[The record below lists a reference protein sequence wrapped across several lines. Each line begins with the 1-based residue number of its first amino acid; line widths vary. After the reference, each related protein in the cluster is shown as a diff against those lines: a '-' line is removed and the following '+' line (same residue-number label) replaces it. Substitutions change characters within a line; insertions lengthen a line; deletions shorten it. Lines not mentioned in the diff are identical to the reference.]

1 MKNKFKYLTAISLKR
16 KIKTKWFLAAN
27 LILALAIILV
37 TNIDLIIGYF
47 GGDFNDT
54 TKMYVIDNTNSSYEL
69 FDSYMQASLEQYST
83 SEFEISLTDNTK
95 EQLLEKLEN
104 DEKEKDS
111 IILIINN
118 SDTNIIDVEMI
129 SNDYVD
135 TMSMSLIN
143 TSINGVKTYLSA
155 LKYELTNEELINLTG
170 GVEINRVILN
180 EELDSAEE
188 NMTMI
193 MTTVFPVFILPFFM
207 LVLFLVQMI
216 GAEVNDEKTTRGM
229 EIIISNVSPK
239 VHFFSKCLAGNI
251 FILLQLFLLILY
263 LVIALFIRSAIGDS
277 SIGSMT
283 SELTTLLSSV
293 FSTSFIS
300 SLKYVIPIILLL
312 MILNFVAYS
321 LLAGILA
328 SMTTNTEDFQQLQ
341 TPIML
346 VNLLGYYLAIMA
358 GTFKGSLL
366 IKILGYMPFV
376 SAILS
381 PSLYVLGQFTIIDL
395 LIAIV
400 LTVAVIF
407 LLIRYGLRIYKVGIL
422 NYSSG
427 NLWKKMFKAL
437 KNK

>member
-381 PSLYVLGQFTIIDL
+381 PSLYVFGQFTIIDL

-400 LTVAVIF
+400 LTAAVIF